1 MLKNP
6 SGMLRYVKA
15 ELDGANARR
24 NDAIAKGI
32 EAMATTFLRPN
43 LKIFIYEFQRFFK
56 IQISYL
62 SPAIPMII
70 DPNISPM

>member
-24 NDAIAKGI
+24 NDAIANGI

-43 LKIFIYEFQRFFK
+43 LKIFIYEFYRNFNKFLKSK
-56 IQISYL
+56 ILTYRRQFQ
-62 SPAIPMII
+62 
-70 DPNISPM
+70 